1 MPDAG
6 LDAGASVADPSA
18 YLPPAPPPA
27 PWIAPEQTRCT
38 KAKLVL
44 AHLRR
49 RHAETREAHA
59 EQMASEAM
67 ERLTRA
73 FVLLCMLRIVIAQQ
87 QRRRFLM
94 ERAAAAHAAAAW
106 QPARDEN
113 V

>member
-1 MPDAG
+1 MLGAG
-6 LDAGASVADPSA
+6 EHRERS
-18 YLPPAPPPA
+18 
-27 PWIAPEQTRCT
+27 RCD
-38 KAKLVL
+38 KAELVL

-49 RHAETREAHA
+49 RHADEREAHA
-59 EQMASEAM
+59 EQQASEAM

-94 ERAAAAHAAAAW
+94 ERATAQAATW
-106 QPARDEN
+106 DQMRQPRGPLR